1 MLNTLPIAS
10 SQTFT
15 LVDTG
20 GDIALIECN
29 SKQIKI
35 NRNNQN
41 AFATNWFFSEAM
53 REYNNHLIDNWQA
66 QKRYQTIKE
75 AILTDKINDFNDAA
89 ALLSGRYGYICQYDR
104 KTGKD
109 TVWSVIYD
117 VKNKRIFRIN
127 TAAAYLVV
135 WKELSLKK
143 RCNEIRR
150 IMEDKRFKFK

>member
-1 MLNTLPIAS
+1 MLS

-117 VKNKRIFRIN
+117 VKIKGFFELKEILHENP
-127 TAAAYLVV
+127 L
-135 WKELSLKK
+135 WKIKDLS
-143 RCNEIRR
+143 
-150 IMEDKRFKFK
+150 FK